1 VDDLQDYVEAK
12 VGTGI
17 VREPTDWASYPG
29 GPNLKKYTEGKVG
42 DFINGAGFSGSSYLK
57 LRNTTEL
64 NDKRIGTHTI
74 EFLRTTENEP
84 YGSLD
89 CGDWRVGTN
98 DECGF
103 DFHRKQTD
111 VSGFE
116 TYDGNVLEMKAN
128 GDVNVVKPQG
138 LRVNNTLVA
147 LTTEVP
153 STADI
158 LNNANVGA
166 TAVEGASTSVNVV
179 NKTSGEGVDFNFTIP
194 PGAKGDIGE
203 PGVKGDT
210 GATGSRGPSGN
221 TGATGPQG
229 PKGDTGTTGPQGQK
243 GDTGATGPEGPQG
256 TKGDT
261 GATGP
266 QGPKG
271 DTGTTGSQGAKGDT
285 GATGLDTNGN
295 LSING
300 SITATGDITAFS
312 DRRLKSEIERIEG
325 GLEKVSKINGYTY
338 IQNNKR
344 STGCVAQEV
353 MEVLPEAVLEVYNG
367 TAEETLYTLAYGNLA
382 GLFVE
387 AIKELKG
394 ELDALK
400 KKVGV

>member
-1 VDDLQDYVEAK
+1 M
-12 VGTGI
+12 
-17 VREPTDWASYPG
+17 S
-29 GPNLKKYTEGKVG
+29 
-42 DFINGAGFSGSSYLK
+42 FINDIAFDERLAVLEIEGTLTVGGDILLQGEFPKMDQKLAILNSSIALK
-57 LRNTTEL
+57 ANQSDMDELEVTLNTKANRSDLDVALSLTGEQADALNVLLGTKANQSDVDAEL
-64 NDKRIGTHTI
+64 ALKAN
-74 EFLRTTENEP
+74 
-84 YGSLD
+84 
-89 CGDWRVGTN
+89 
-98 DECGF
+98 
-103 DFHRKQTD
+103 QTD
-111 VSGFE
+111 
-116 TYDGNVLEMKAN
+116 
-128 GDVNVVKPQG
+128 
-138 LRVNNTLVA
+138 VA

-153 STADI
+153 STTDI
-158 LNNANVGA
+158 LNNTNVGA
-166 TAVEGASTSVNVV
+166 TAVGGAYASVNVV

-194 PGAKGDIGE
+194 PG
-203 PGVKGDT
+203 P
-210 GATGSRGPSGN
+210 
-221 TGATGPQG
+221 
-229 PKGDTGTTGPQGQK
+229 
-243 GDTGATGPEGPQG
+243 
-256 TKGDT
+256 
-261 GATGP
+261 
-266 QGPKG
+266 
-271 DTGTTGSQGAKGDT
+271 QGAKGDT

-400 KKVGV
+400 KKLAQVVVVW

>member
-1 VDDLQDYVEAK
+1 M
-12 VGTGI
+12 
-17 VREPTDWASYPG
+17 S
-29 GPNLKKYTEGKVG
+29 
-42 DFINGAGFSGSSYLK
+42 FINDIAFDERLAVLEIEGTLTVGGDILLQGEFPKMDQKLAALNSSIALK
-57 LRNTTEL
+57 ANQSDMDELEVTLNTKANRSDLDFALSLTGEQADALNVLLGTKANQSDVDAEL
-64 NDKRIGTHTI
+64 ALKAN
-74 EFLRTTENEP
+74 
-84 YGSLD
+84 
-89 CGDWRVGTN
+89 
-98 DECGF
+98 
-103 DFHRKQTD
+103 QTD
-111 VSGFE
+111 V
-116 TYDGNVLEMKAN
+116 
-128 GDVNVVKPQG
+128 
-138 LRVNNTLVA
+138 A
-147 LTTEVP
+147 LATEVP
-153 STADI
+153 STTDI
-158 LNNANVGA
+158 LNNTNVGA
-166 TAVEGASTSVNVV
+166 TAVGGAYASVNVV

-194 PGAKGDIGE
+194 PGAKGDIDE
-203 PGVKGDT
+203 PGV
-210 GATGSRGPSGN
+210 
-221 TGATGPQG
+221 
-229 PKGDTGTTGPQGQK
+229 
-243 GDTGATGPEGPQG
+243 
-256 TKGDT
+256 KGDT

-285 GATGLDTNGN
+285 GATGPEGPQGPNGNTGATGLDTNGN

-300 SITATGDITAFS
+300 SITATGDITAFR

>member
-1 VDDLQDYVEAK
+1 M
-12 VGTGI
+12 
-17 VREPTDWASYPG
+17 S
-29 GPNLKKYTEGKVG
+29 
-42 DFINGAGFSGSSYLK
+42 FINDIAFDERLAVLEIEGTLTVGGDILLQGEFPKMDQKLAALNSSIALK
-57 LRNTTEL
+57 ANQSDMDELEVTLNTKANRSDLDVALSLTGEQADALNVLLGTKANQSDVDAEL
-64 NDKRIGTHTI
+64 ALKAN
-74 EFLRTTENEP
+74 
-84 YGSLD
+84 
-89 CGDWRVGTN
+89 
-98 DECGF
+98 
-103 DFHRKQTD
+103 QTD
-111 VSGFE
+111 
-116 TYDGNVLEMKAN
+116 
-128 GDVNVVKPQG
+128 
-138 LRVNNTLVA
+138 VA

-153 STADI
+153 STTDI
-158 LNNANVGA
+158 LNNTNVGA
-166 TAVEGASTSVNVV
+166 TAVGGAYASVNVV

-194 PGAKGDIGE
+194 PG
-203 PGVKGDT
+203 PR
-210 GATGSRGPSGN
+210 GA
-221 TGATGPQG
+221 
-229 PKGDTGTTGPQGQK
+229 K

-256 TKGDT
+256 PNGN
-261 GATGP
+261 
-266 QGPKG
+266 
-271 DTGTTGSQGAKGDT
+271 T

>member
-1 VDDLQDYVEAK
+1 M
-12 VGTGI
+12 
-17 VREPTDWASYPG
+17 S
-29 GPNLKKYTEGKVG
+29 
-42 DFINGAGFSGSSYLK
+42 FINDIAFDERLAVLEIEGTLTVGGDILLQGEFPKMDQKLAALNSSIALK
-57 LRNTTEL
+57 ANQSDMDELEVTLNTKANRSDLDVALSLTGEQADALNVLLGTKANQSDVDAEL
-64 NDKRIGTHTI
+64 ALKAN
-74 EFLRTTENEP
+74 
-84 YGSLD
+84 
-89 CGDWRVGTN
+89 
-98 DECGF
+98 
-103 DFHRKQTD
+103 QTD
-111 VSGFE
+111 
-116 TYDGNVLEMKAN
+116 
-128 GDVNVVKPQG
+128 
-138 LRVNNTLVA
+138 VA

-153 STADI
+153 STTDI
-158 LNNANVGA
+158 LNNTNVGA
-166 TAVEGASTSVNVV
+166 TAVGGAYASVNVV

-194 PGAKGDIGE
+194 PGAKGDTGE
-203 PGVKGDT
+203 PGEKGDAGT
-210 GATGSRGPSGN
+210 SGSQGPIGN

-229 PKGDTGTTGPQGQK
+229 P
-243 GDTGATGPEGPQG
+243 
-256 TKGDT
+256 
-261 GATGP
+261 
-266 QGPKG
+266 
-271 DTGTTGSQGAKGDT
+271 
-285 GATGLDTNGN
+285 TGLDTNGN

>member
-1 VDDLQDYVEAK
+1 M
-12 VGTGI
+12 
-17 VREPTDWASYPG
+17 S
-29 GPNLKKYTEGKVG
+29 
-42 DFINGAGFSGSSYLK
+42 FINDIAFDERLAVLEIEGTLTVGGDILLQGEFPKMDQKLAALNSSIALK
-57 LRNTTEL
+57 ANQSDMDELEVTLNTKANRSDLDIALSLTGEQADALNVLLGTKANQSDVDAEL
-64 NDKRIGTHTI
+64 ALKAN
-74 EFLRTTENEP
+74 
-84 YGSLD
+84 
-89 CGDWRVGTN
+89 
-98 DECGF
+98 
-103 DFHRKQTD
+103 QTD
-111 VSGFE
+111 
-116 TYDGNVLEMKAN
+116 
-128 GDVNVVKPQG
+128 
-138 LRVNNTLVA
+138 VA

-153 STADI
+153 STTDI
-158 LNNANVGA
+158 LNNTNVGA
-166 TAVEGASTSVNVV
+166 TAVGGAYASVNVV

-194 PGAKGDIGE
+194 PG
-203 PGVKGDT
+203 
-210 GATGSRGPSGN
+210 
-221 TGATGPQG
+221 PQG
-229 PKGDTGTTGPQGQK
+229 
-243 GDTGATGPEGPQG
+243 A
-256 TKGDT
+256 
-261 GATGP
+261 
-266 QGPKG
+266 KG

>member
-1 VDDLQDYVEAK
+1 M
-12 VGTGI
+12 
-17 VREPTDWASYPG
+17 S
-29 GPNLKKYTEGKVG
+29 
-42 DFINGAGFSGSSYLK
+42 FINDIAFDERLAVLEIEGTLTVGGDILLQGEFPKMDQKLAALNSSIALK
-57 LRNTTEL
+57 ANQSDMDELEVTLNTKANRSDLDVALSLTGEQADALNVLLGTKANQSDVDAEL
-64 NDKRIGTHTI
+64 ALKAN
-74 EFLRTTENEP
+74 
-84 YGSLD
+84 
-89 CGDWRVGTN
+89 
-98 DECGF
+98 
-103 DFHRKQTD
+103 QTD
-111 VSGFE
+111 
-116 TYDGNVLEMKAN
+116 
-128 GDVNVVKPQG
+128 
-138 LRVNNTLVA
+138 VA

-153 STADI
+153 STTDI
-158 LNNANVGA
+158 LNNTNVGA
-166 TAVEGASTSVNVV
+166 TAVGGAYASVNVV

-194 PGAKGDIGE
+194 PG
-203 PGVKGDT
+203 
-210 GATGSRGPSGN
+210 
-221 TGATGPQG
+221 PQG
-229 PKGDTGTTGPQGQK
+229 
-243 GDTGATGPEGPQG
+243 A
-256 TKGDT
+256 
-261 GATGP
+261 
-266 QGPKG
+266 KG

-285 GATGLDTNGN
+285 GPQGATGLDTNGN

>member
-1 VDDLQDYVEAK
+1 M
-12 VGTGI
+12 
-17 VREPTDWASYPG
+17 S
-29 GPNLKKYTEGKVG
+29 
-42 DFINGAGFSGSSYLK
+42 FINDIAFDERLAVLEIEGTLTVGGDILLQGEFPKMDQKLAALNSSIALK
-57 LRNTTEL
+57 ANQSDMDELEVTLNTKANRSDLDVALSLTGEQADALNVLLGTKANQSDVDAEL
-64 NDKRIGTHTI
+64 ALKAN
-74 EFLRTTENEP
+74 
-84 YGSLD
+84 
-89 CGDWRVGTN
+89 
-98 DECGF
+98 
-103 DFHRKQTD
+103 QTD
-111 VSGFE
+111 
-116 TYDGNVLEMKAN
+116 
-128 GDVNVVKPQG
+128 
-138 LRVNNTLVA
+138 VA

-153 STADI
+153 STTDI
-158 LNNANVGA
+158 LNNTNVGA
-166 TAVEGASTSVNVV
+166 TAVGGAYASVNVV

-194 PGAKGDIGE
+194 PGPQGAKGD
-203 PGVKGDT
+203 
-210 GATGSRGPSGN
+210 R
-221 TGATGPQG
+221 
-229 PKGDTGTTGPQGQK
+229 
-243 GDTGATGPEGPQG
+243 GATGPEGPQG
-256 TKGDT
+256 PNGN
-261 GATGP
+261 
-266 QGPKG
+266 
-271 DTGTTGSQGAKGDT
+271 T

>member
-1 VDDLQDYVEAK
+1 M
-12 VGTGI
+12 
-17 VREPTDWASYPG
+17 S
-29 GPNLKKYTEGKVG
+29 
-42 DFINGAGFSGSSYLK
+42 FINDIAFDERLAVLEIEGTLTVGGDILLQGEFPKMDQKLAALNSSIALK
-57 LRNTTEL
+57 ANQSDMDELEVTLNTKANRSDLDVALSLTGEQADALNVLLGTKANQSDVDAEL
-64 NDKRIGTHTI
+64 ALKAN
-74 EFLRTTENEP
+74 
-84 YGSLD
+84 
-89 CGDWRVGTN
+89 
-98 DECGF
+98 
-103 DFHRKQTD
+103 QTD
-111 VSGFE
+111 
-116 TYDGNVLEMKAN
+116 
-128 GDVNVVKPQG
+128 
-138 LRVNNTLVA
+138 VA

-153 STADI
+153 STTDI
-158 LNNANVGA
+158 LNNTNVGA
-166 TAVEGASTSVNVV
+166 TAVGGAYASVNVV

-194 PGAKGDIGE
+194 P
-203 PGVKGDT
+203 
-210 GATGSRGPSGN
+210 
-221 TGATGPQG
+221 
-229 PKGDTGTTGPQGQK
+229 
-243 GDTGATGPEGPQG
+243 
-256 TKGDT
+256 
-261 GATGP
+261 
-266 QGPKG
+266 
-271 DTGTTGSQGAKGDT
+271 GSQGAKGDT

>member
-1 VDDLQDYVEAK
+1 MSFINDIAFDERLAVLEIE
-12 VGTGI
+12 GTL
-17 VREPTDWASYPG
+17 T
-29 GPNLKKYTEGKVG
+29 VG
-42 DFINGAGFSGSSYLK
+42 DILLQGEFPKMDKKLAALNSSIALK
-57 LRNTTEL
+57 ANQSDMDELEVTLNTKANRSDLDIALSLTGEQADALNVLLGTKANQSDVDAEL
-64 NDKRIGTHTI
+64 ALKAN
-74 EFLRTTENEP
+74 
-84 YGSLD
+84 
-89 CGDWRVGTN
+89 
-98 DECGF
+98 
-103 DFHRKQTD
+103 QTD
-111 VSGFE
+111 
-116 TYDGNVLEMKAN
+116 
-128 GDVNVVKPQG
+128 
-138 LRVNNTLVA
+138 VA

-153 STADI
+153 STTDI
-158 LNNANVGA
+158 LNNTNVGA
-166 TAVEGASTSVNVV
+166 TAVGGAYASVNVV

-194 PGAKGDIGE
+194 PG
-203 PGVKGDT
+203 P
-210 GATGSRGPSGN
+210 
-221 TGATGPQG
+221 
-229 PKGDTGTTGPQGQK
+229 
-243 GDTGATGPEGPQG
+243 
-256 TKGDT
+256 
-261 GATGP
+261 
-266 QGPKG
+266 
-271 DTGTTGSQGAKGDT
+271 QGAKGDT

>member
-1 VDDLQDYVEAK
+1 M
-12 VGTGI
+12 
-17 VREPTDWASYPG
+17 S
-29 GPNLKKYTEGKVG
+29 
-42 DFINGAGFSGSSYLK
+42 FINDIAFDERLAVLEIEGTLTVGGDILLQGEFPKMDQKLAALNSSIALK
-57 LRNTTEL
+57 ANQSDMDELEVTLNTKANRSDLDIALSLTGEQADALNVLLGTKANQSDVDAEL
-64 NDKRIGTHTI
+64 ALKAN
-74 EFLRTTENEP
+74 
-84 YGSLD
+84 
-89 CGDWRVGTN
+89 
-98 DECGF
+98 
-103 DFHRKQTD
+103 QTD
-111 VSGFE
+111 
-116 TYDGNVLEMKAN
+116 
-128 GDVNVVKPQG
+128 
-138 LRVNNTLVA
+138 VA

-153 STADI
+153 STTDI
-158 LNNANVGA
+158 LNNTNVGA
-166 TAVEGASTSVNVV
+166 TAVGGAYASVNVV

-194 PGAKGDIGE
+194 PG
-203 PGVKGDT
+203 
-210 GATGSRGPSGN
+210 
-221 TGATGPQG
+221 PQG
-229 PKGDTGTTGPQGQK
+229 
-243 GDTGATGPEGPQG
+243 A
-256 TKGDT
+256 
-261 GATGP
+261 
-266 QGPKG
+266 KG

-285 GATGLDTNGN
+285 GPQGATGLDTNGN

>member
-1 VDDLQDYVEAK
+1 M
-12 VGTGI
+12 
-17 VREPTDWASYPG
+17 S
-29 GPNLKKYTEGKVG
+29 
-42 DFINGAGFSGSSYLK
+42 FINDIAFDERLAVLEIEGTLTVGGDILLQGEFPKMDQKLAALNSSIALK
-57 LRNTTEL
+57 ANQSDMDELEVTLNTKANRSDLDVALSLTGEQADALNVLLGTKANQSDVDAEL
-64 NDKRIGTHTI
+64 ALKAN
-74 EFLRTTENEP
+74 
-84 YGSLD
+84 
-89 CGDWRVGTN
+89 
-98 DECGF
+98 
-103 DFHRKQTD
+103 QTD
-111 VSGFE
+111 
-116 TYDGNVLEMKAN
+116 
-128 GDVNVVKPQG
+128 
-138 LRVNNTLVA
+138 VA

-153 STADI
+153 STTDI
-158 LNNANVGA
+158 LNNTNVGA
-166 TAVEGASTSVNVV
+166 TAVGGAYASVNVV

-194 PGAKGDIGE
+194 PG
-203 PGVKGDT
+203 
-210 GATGSRGPSGN
+210 
-221 TGATGPQG
+221 PQG
-229 PKGDTGTTGPQGQK
+229 AKGDTGTPGP
-243 GDTGATGPEGPQG
+243 
-256 TKGDT
+256 
-261 GATGP
+261 
-266 QGPKG
+266 
-271 DTGTTGSQGAKGDT
+271 QGAKGDT

>member
-1 VDDLQDYVEAK
+1 M
-12 VGTGI
+12 
-17 VREPTDWASYPG
+17 S
-29 GPNLKKYTEGKVG
+29 
-42 DFINGAGFSGSSYLK
+42 FINDIAFDERLDVLEIEGTLTVGGDILLQGEFPKMDQKLAALNSSIALK
-57 LRNTTEL
+57 ANQSDMDELEVTLNTKANRSDLDIALSLTGEQADALNVLLGTKANQSDVDAEL
-64 NDKRIGTHTI
+64 ALKAN
-74 EFLRTTENEP
+74 
-84 YGSLD
+84 
-89 CGDWRVGTN
+89 
-98 DECGF
+98 
-103 DFHRKQTD
+103 QTD
-111 VSGFE
+111 
-116 TYDGNVLEMKAN
+116 
-128 GDVNVVKPQG
+128 
-138 LRVNNTLVA
+138 VA

-153 STADI
+153 STTDI
-158 LNNANVGA
+158 LNNTNVGA
-166 TAVEGASTSVNVV
+166 TAVGGAYASVNVV

-194 PGAKGDIGE
+194 PGSQ
-203 PGVKGDT
+203 
-210 GATGSRGPSGN
+210 GA
-221 TGATGPQG
+221 
-229 PKGDTGTTGPQGQK
+229 K

-256 TKGDT
+256 PNGN
-261 GATGP
+261 
-266 QGPKG
+266 
-271 DTGTTGSQGAKGDT
+271 T

>member
-1 VDDLQDYVEAK
+1 M
-12 VGTGI
+12 
-17 VREPTDWASYPG
+17 S
-29 GPNLKKYTEGKVG
+29 
-42 DFINGAGFSGSSYLK
+42 FINDIAFDERLGVLEIEGTLTVGGDILLQGEFPKMDQKLAALNSSIALK
-57 LRNTTEL
+57 ANQSDMDELEVTLNTKANRSDLDVALSLTGEQADALNVLLGTKANQSDVDAEL
-64 NDKRIGTHTI
+64 ALKAN
-74 EFLRTTENEP
+74 
-84 YGSLD
+84 
-89 CGDWRVGTN
+89 
-98 DECGF
+98 
-103 DFHRKQTD
+103 QTD
-111 VSGFE
+111 
-116 TYDGNVLEMKAN
+116 
-128 GDVNVVKPQG
+128 
-138 LRVNNTLVA
+138 VA

-153 STADI
+153 STTDI
-158 LNNANVGA
+158 LNNTNVGA
-166 TAVEGASTSVNVV
+166 TAVGGAYASVNVV

-194 PGAKGDIGE
+194 PG
-203 PGVKGDT
+203 
-210 GATGSRGPSGN
+210 
-221 TGATGPQG
+221 PQG
-229 PKGDTGTTGPQGQK
+229 AK

-256 TKGDT
+256 PNGN
-261 GATGP
+261 
-266 QGPKG
+266 
-271 DTGTTGSQGAKGDT
+271 T

-300 SITATGDITAFS
+300 SITATGDITAYS

>member
-1 VDDLQDYVEAK
+1 M
-12 VGTGI
+12 
-17 VREPTDWASYPG
+17 S
-29 GPNLKKYTEGKVG
+29 
-42 DFINGAGFSGSSYLK
+42 FINDIAFDERLAVLEIEGTLTVGGDILLQGEFPKMDQKLAALNSSIALK
-57 LRNTTEL
+57 ANQSDMDELEVTLNTKANRSDLDVALSLTGEQADALNVLLGTKANQSDVDAEL
-64 NDKRIGTHTI
+64 ALKAN
-74 EFLRTTENEP
+74 
-84 YGSLD
+84 
-89 CGDWRVGTN
+89 
-98 DECGF
+98 
-103 DFHRKQTD
+103 QTD
-111 VSGFE
+111 
-116 TYDGNVLEMKAN
+116 
-128 GDVNVVKPQG
+128 
-138 LRVNNTLVA
+138 VA

-153 STADI
+153 STTDI
-158 LNNANVGA
+158 LNNTNVGA
-166 TAVEGASTSVNVV
+166 TAVGGAYASVNVV

-194 PGAKGDIGE
+194 PG
-203 PGVKGDT
+203 
-210 GATGSRGPSGN
+210 
-221 TGATGPQG
+221 PQG
-229 PKGDTGTTGPQGQK
+229 AK

-256 TKGDT
+256 PT
-261 GATGP
+261 GN
-266 QGPKG
+266 
-271 DTGTTGSQGAKGDT
+271 T

>member
-1 VDDLQDYVEAK
+1 M
-12 VGTGI
+12 
-17 VREPTDWASYPG
+17 S
-29 GPNLKKYTEGKVG
+29 
-42 DFINGAGFSGSSYLK
+42 FINDIAFDERLAVLEIEGTLTVGGDILLQGEFPKMDQKLAALNSSIALK
-57 LRNTTEL
+57 ANQSDMDELEVTLNTKANRSDLDVALSLTGEQADALNVLLGTKANQSDVDAEL
-64 NDKRIGTHTI
+64 ALKAN
-74 EFLRTTENEP
+74 
-84 YGSLD
+84 
-89 CGDWRVGTN
+89 
-98 DECGF
+98 
-103 DFHRKQTD
+103 QTD
-111 VSGFE
+111 
-116 TYDGNVLEMKAN
+116 
-128 GDVNVVKPQG
+128 
-138 LRVNNTLVA
+138 VA

-153 STADI
+153 STTDI
-158 LNNANVGA
+158 LNNTNVGA
-166 TAVEGASTSVNVV
+166 TAVGGAYASVNVV

-194 PGAKGDIGE
+194 PG
-203 PGVKGDT
+203 
-210 GATGSRGPSGN
+210 
-221 TGATGPQG
+221 PQG
-229 PKGDTGTTGPQGQK
+229 AK

-256 TKGDT
+256 PNGN
-261 GATGP
+261 
-266 QGPKG
+266 
-271 DTGTTGSQGAKGDT
+271 T

>member
-1 VDDLQDYVEAK
+1 MDQKLAALNSSIALKANQSDMDELEVTLNTKANRSDLDIALSLTGEQADALNVLLGTKANQSDVDAELA
-12 VGTGI
+12 
-17 VREPTDWASYPG
+17 
-29 GPNLKKYTEGKVG
+29 LKA
-42 DFINGAGFSGSSYLK
+42 N
-57 LRNTTEL
+57 
-64 NDKRIGTHTI
+64 
-74 EFLRTTENEP
+74 
-84 YGSLD
+84 
-89 CGDWRVGTN
+89 
-98 DECGF
+98 
-103 DFHRKQTD
+103 QTD
-111 VSGFE
+111 
-116 TYDGNVLEMKAN
+116 
-128 GDVNVVKPQG
+128 
-138 LRVNNTLVA
+138 VA

-153 STADI
+153 STTDI
-158 LNNANVGA
+158 LNNTNVGA
-166 TAVEGASTSVNVV
+166 TAVGGAYASVNVV

-194 PGAKGDIGE
+194 PGPQGA
-203 PGVKGDT
+203 KGDT
-210 GATGSRGPSGN
+210 GATGS
-221 TGATGPQG
+221 
-229 PKGDTGTTGPQGQK
+229 
-243 GDTGATGPEGPQG
+243 
-256 TKGDT
+256 
-261 GATGP
+261 
-266 QGPKG
+266 
-271 DTGTTGSQGAKGDT
+271 QGAKGDA

>member
-1 VDDLQDYVEAK
+1 M
-12 VGTGI
+12 
-17 VREPTDWASYPG
+17 S
-29 GPNLKKYTEGKVG
+29 
-42 DFINGAGFSGSSYLK
+42 FINDIAFDERLAVLEIEGTLTVGGDILLQGEFPKMDQKLAALNSSIALK
-57 LRNTTEL
+57 ANQSDMDELEVTLNTKANRSDL
-64 NDKRIGTHTI
+64 DIA
-74 EFLRTTENEP
+74 L
-84 YGSLD
+84 SLTGEQAD
-89 CGDWRVGTN
+89 AL
-98 DECGF
+98 
-103 DFHRKQTD
+103 
-111 VSGFE
+111 
-116 TYDGNVLEMKAN
+116 NVLLGTKAN
-128 GDVNVVKPQG
+128 QSDVDAELALKAN
-138 LRVNNTLVA
+138 RTDVA

-153 STADI
+153 STTDI
-158 LNNANVGA
+158 LNNTNVGA
-166 TAVEGASTSVNVV
+166 TAVGGAYASVNVV

-194 PGAKGDIGE
+194 PG
-203 PGVKGDT
+203 
-210 GATGSRGPSGN
+210 
-221 TGATGPQG
+221 PQG
-229 PKGDTGTTGPQGQK
+229 AK

-256 TKGDT
+256 PNGN
-261 GATGP
+261 
-266 QGPKG
+266 
-271 DTGTTGSQGAKGDT
+271 T

>member
-1 VDDLQDYVEAK
+1 M
-12 VGTGI
+12 
-17 VREPTDWASYPG
+17 S
-29 GPNLKKYTEGKVG
+29 
-42 DFINGAGFSGSSYLK
+42 FINDIAFDERLAVLEIEGTLTVGGDILLQGEFPKMDQKLAALNSSIALK
-57 LRNTTEL
+57 ANQSDMDELEVTLNTKANRSDLDVALSLTGEQADALNVLLGTKANQSDVDAEL
-64 NDKRIGTHTI
+64 ALKAN
-74 EFLRTTENEP
+74 
-84 YGSLD
+84 
-89 CGDWRVGTN
+89 
-98 DECGF
+98 
-103 DFHRKQTD
+103 QTD
-111 VSGFE
+111 
-116 TYDGNVLEMKAN
+116 
-128 GDVNVVKPQG
+128 
-138 LRVNNTLVA
+138 VA

-153 STADI
+153 STTDI
-158 LNNANVGA
+158 LNNTNVGA
-166 TAVEGASTSVNVV
+166 TAVGGAYASVNVV

-194 PGAKGDIGE
+194 PG
-203 PGVKGDT
+203 
-210 GATGSRGPSGN
+210 
-221 TGATGPQG
+221 PQG
-229 PKGDTGTTGPQGQK
+229 AKGDTGTTGP
-243 GDTGATGPEGPQG
+243 EGPQG
-256 TKGDT
+256 PNGN
-261 GATGP
+261 
-266 QGPKG
+266 
-271 DTGTTGSQGAKGDT
+271 T

>member
-1 VDDLQDYVEAK
+1 MSFVNEIAFKQ
-12 VGTGI
+12 
-17 VREPTDWASYPG
+17 
-29 GPNLKKYTEGKVG
+29 KVG
-42 DFINGAGFSGSSYLK
+42 DFTNGLGFSGSSYLK

-64 NDKRIGTHTI
+64 NDMRVGTQKI
-74 EFLRTTENEP
+74 EFLRTTENEA
-84 YGSLD
+84 YGSEN
-89 CGDWRVGTN
+89 CGDWRISTN

-111 VSGFE
+111 VSGLE
-116 TYDGNVLEMKAN
+116 TYDGNVLEMKVN

-138 LRVNNTLVA
+138 LRVNNTRVA

-153 STADI
+153 STTDI
-158 LNNANVGA
+158 LNNTNVGA
-166 TAVEGASTSVNVV
+166 TAVGGAYASVNVV

-194 PGAKGDIGE
+194 PG
-203 PGVKGDT
+203 
-210 GATGSRGPSGN
+210 
-221 TGATGPQG
+221 PQG
-229 PKGDTGTTGPQGQK
+229 
-243 GDTGATGPEGPQG
+243 A
-256 TKGDT
+256 
-261 GATGP
+261 
-266 QGPKG
+266 KG
-271 DTGTTGSQGAKGDT
+271 DTGTTGSQGAKGDAGAT
-285 GATGLDTNGN
+285 GPEGPQGPNGNTGSKGDTGPQGPTGLDTNGN

>member
-1 VDDLQDYVEAK
+1 M
-12 VGTGI
+12 
-17 VREPTDWASYPG
+17 S
-29 GPNLKKYTEGKVG
+29 
-42 DFINGAGFSGSSYLK
+42 FINDIAFDERLAVLEIEGTLTVGGDILLQGEFPKMDQKLAALNSSIALK
-57 LRNTTEL
+57 ANQSDMDELEVTLNTKANRSDLDIALSLTGEQADALNVLLGTKANQSDVDAEL
-64 NDKRIGTHTI
+64 ALKAN
-74 EFLRTTENEP
+74 
-84 YGSLD
+84 
-89 CGDWRVGTN
+89 
-98 DECGF
+98 
-103 DFHRKQTD
+103 QTD
-111 VSGFE
+111 
-116 TYDGNVLEMKAN
+116 
-128 GDVNVVKPQG
+128 
-138 LRVNNTLVA
+138 VA

-153 STADI
+153 STTDI
-158 LNNANVGA
+158 LNNTNVGA
-166 TAVEGASTSVNVV
+166 TAVGGAYASVNVV

-194 PGAKGDIGE
+194 PG
-203 PGVKGDT
+203 
-210 GATGSRGPSGN
+210 
-221 TGATGPQG
+221 PQG
-229 PKGDTGTTGPQGQK
+229 AK
-243 GDTGATGPEGPQG
+243 GDTGATGP
-256 TKGDT
+256 
-261 GATGP
+261 
-266 QGPKG
+266 
-271 DTGTTGSQGAKGDT
+271 QGAKGDT

>member
-1 VDDLQDYVEAK
+1 M
-12 VGTGI
+12 
-17 VREPTDWASYPG
+17 S
-29 GPNLKKYTEGKVG
+29 
-42 DFINGAGFSGSSYLK
+42 FINDIAFDERLAVLEIEGTLTVGGDILLQGEFPKMDQKLAALNSSIALK
-57 LRNTTEL
+57 ANQSDMDELEVTLNTKANRSDLDVALSLTGEQADALNVLLGTKANQSDVDAEL
-64 NDKRIGTHTI
+64 ALKAN
-74 EFLRTTENEP
+74 
-84 YGSLD
+84 
-89 CGDWRVGTN
+89 
-98 DECGF
+98 
-103 DFHRKQTD
+103 QTD
-111 VSGFE
+111 
-116 TYDGNVLEMKAN
+116 
-128 GDVNVVKPQG
+128 
-138 LRVNNTLVA
+138 VA

-153 STADI
+153 STTDI
-158 LNNANVGA
+158 LNNTNVGA
-166 TAVEGASTSVNVV
+166 TAVGGAYASVNVV

-194 PGAKGDIGE
+194 PG
-203 PGVKGDT
+203 P
-210 GATGSRGPSGN
+210 
-221 TGATGPQG
+221 
-229 PKGDTGTTGPQGQK
+229 
-243 GDTGATGPEGPQG
+243 
-256 TKGDT
+256 
-261 GATGP
+261 
-266 QGPKG
+266 
-271 DTGTTGSQGAKGDT
+271 QGAKGDT

>member
-1 VDDLQDYVEAK
+1 M
-12 VGTGI
+12 
-17 VREPTDWASYPG
+17 S
-29 GPNLKKYTEGKVG
+29 
-42 DFINGAGFSGSSYLK
+42 FINDIAFDERLAVLEIEGTLTVGGDILLQGEFPKMDQKLAALNSSIALK
-57 LRNTTEL
+57 ANQSDMDELEVTLNTKANRSDLDIALSLTGEQADALNVLLGTKANQSDVDAEL
-64 NDKRIGTHTI
+64 ALKAN
-74 EFLRTTENEP
+74 
-84 YGSLD
+84 
-89 CGDWRVGTN
+89 
-98 DECGF
+98 
-103 DFHRKQTD
+103 QTD
-111 VSGFE
+111 
-116 TYDGNVLEMKAN
+116 
-128 GDVNVVKPQG
+128 
-138 LRVNNTLVA
+138 VA

-153 STADI
+153 STTDI
-158 LNNANVGA
+158 LNNTNVGA
-166 TAVEGASTSVNVV
+166 TAVGGAYASVNVV

-194 PGAKGDIGE
+194 PG
-203 PGVKGDT
+203 P
-210 GATGSRGPSGN
+210 
-221 TGATGPQG
+221 
-229 PKGDTGTTGPQGQK
+229 
-243 GDTGATGPEGPQG
+243 
-256 TKGDT
+256 
-261 GATGP
+261 
-266 QGPKG
+266 
-271 DTGTTGSQGAKGDT
+271 QGAKGDT

>member
-1 VDDLQDYVEAK
+1 M
-12 VGTGI
+12 
-17 VREPTDWASYPG
+17 S
-29 GPNLKKYTEGKVG
+29 
-42 DFINGAGFSGSSYLK
+42 FINDIAFDERLAVLEIEGTLTVGGDILLQGEFPKMDQKLAALNSSIALK
-57 LRNTTEL
+57 ANQSDMDELEVTLNTKANRSDLDVALSLTGEQADALNVLLGTKANQSDVDAEL
-64 NDKRIGTHTI
+64 ALKAN
-74 EFLRTTENEP
+74 
-84 YGSLD
+84 
-89 CGDWRVGTN
+89 
-98 DECGF
+98 
-103 DFHRKQTD
+103 QTD
-111 VSGFE
+111 
-116 TYDGNVLEMKAN
+116 
-128 GDVNVVKPQG
+128 
-138 LRVNNTLVA
+138 VA

-153 STADI
+153 STTDI
-158 LNNANVGA
+158 LNNTNVGA
-166 TAVEGASTSVNVV
+166 TAVGGAYASVNVV

-194 PGAKGDIGE
+194 PGPQGA
-203 PGVKGDT
+203 KGDT
-210 GATGSRGPSGN
+210 GA
-221 TGATGPQG
+221 
-229 PKGDTGTTGPQGQK
+229 
-243 GDTGATGPEGPQG
+243 
-256 TKGDT
+256 
-261 GATGP
+261 
-266 QGPKG
+266 
-271 DTGTTGSQGAKGDT
+271 TGSQGAKGDT

>member
-1 VDDLQDYVEAK
+1 M
-12 VGTGI
+12 
-17 VREPTDWASYPG
+17 S
-29 GPNLKKYTEGKVG
+29 
-42 DFINGAGFSGSSYLK
+42 FINDIAFDERLAVLEIEGTLTVGGDILLQGEFPKMDQKLAALNSSIALK
-57 LRNTTEL
+57 ANQSDMDELEVTLNTKANRSDLDIALSLTGEQADALNVLLGTKANQSDVDAEL
-64 NDKRIGTHTI
+64 ALKAN
-74 EFLRTTENEP
+74 
-84 YGSLD
+84 
-89 CGDWRVGTN
+89 
-98 DECGF
+98 
-103 DFHRKQTD
+103 QTD
-111 VSGFE
+111 
-116 TYDGNVLEMKAN
+116 
-128 GDVNVVKPQG
+128 
-138 LRVNNTLVA
+138 VA

-153 STADI
+153 STTDI
-158 LNNANVGA
+158 LNNTNVGA
-166 TAVEGASTSVNVV
+166 TAVGGAYASVNVV

-194 PGAKGDIGE
+194 PG
-203 PGVKGDT
+203 
-210 GATGSRGPSGN
+210 
-221 TGATGPQG
+221 PQG
-229 PKGDTGTTGPQGQK
+229 AK
-243 GDTGATGPEGPQG
+243 GDTGATGPEGPQEPNG
-256 TKGDT
+256 N
-261 GATGP
+261 
-266 QGPKG
+266 
-271 DTGTTGSQGAKGDT
+271 T

>member
-1 VDDLQDYVEAK
+1 M
-12 VGTGI
+12 
-17 VREPTDWASYPG
+17 S
-29 GPNLKKYTEGKVG
+29 
-42 DFINGAGFSGSSYLK
+42 FINDIAFDERLAVLEIEGTLTVGGDILLQGEFPKMDQKLAALNSSIALK
-57 LRNTTEL
+57 ANQSDMDELEVTLNTKANRSDLDVALSLTGEQADALNVLLGTKANQSDVDAEL
-64 NDKRIGTHTI
+64 ALKAN
-74 EFLRTTENEP
+74 
-84 YGSLD
+84 
-89 CGDWRVGTN
+89 
-98 DECGF
+98 
-103 DFHRKQTD
+103 QTD
-111 VSGFE
+111 
-116 TYDGNVLEMKAN
+116 
-128 GDVNVVKPQG
+128 
-138 LRVNNTLVA
+138 VA

-153 STADI
+153 STTDI
-158 LNNANVGA
+158 LNNTNVGA
-166 TAVEGASTSVNVV
+166 MAVGGAYASVNVV

-194 PGAKGDIGE
+194 PG
-203 PGVKGDT
+203 
-210 GATGSRGPSGN
+210 
-221 TGATGPQG
+221 PQG
-229 PKGDTGTTGPQGQK
+229 AKGDTGTTGP
-243 GDTGATGPEGPQG
+243 EGPQG
-256 TKGDT
+256 PNGN
-261 GATGP
+261 
-266 QGPKG
+266 
-271 DTGTTGSQGAKGDT
+271 T

-312 DRRLKSEIERIEG
+312 DRRLKSEIERIQG

>member
-1 VDDLQDYVEAK
+1 M
-12 VGTGI
+12 
-17 VREPTDWASYPG
+17 S
-29 GPNLKKYTEGKVG
+29 
-42 DFINGAGFSGSSYLK
+42 FINDIAFDERLAVLEIEGTLTVGGDILLQGEFPKMDQKLAALNSSIALK
-57 LRNTTEL
+57 ANQSDMDELEVTLNTKANRSDLDIALSLTGEQADALNVLLGTKANQSDVDAEL
-64 NDKRIGTHTI
+64 ALKAN
-74 EFLRTTENEP
+74 
-84 YGSLD
+84 
-89 CGDWRVGTN
+89 
-98 DECGF
+98 
-103 DFHRKQTD
+103 QTD
-111 VSGFE
+111 
-116 TYDGNVLEMKAN
+116 
-128 GDVNVVKPQG
+128 
-138 LRVNNTLVA
+138 VA

-153 STADI
+153 STTDI
-158 LNNANVGA
+158 LNNTNVGA
-166 TAVEGASTSVNVV
+166 TAVGGAYASVNVV

-194 PGAKGDIGE
+194 PG
-203 PGVKGDT
+203 
-210 GATGSRGPSGN
+210 
-221 TGATGPQG
+221 PQG
-229 PKGDTGTTGPQGQK
+229 AK

-256 TKGDT
+256 PNGN
-261 GATGP
+261 
-266 QGPKG
+266 
-271 DTGTTGSQGAKGDT
+271 TGT
-285 GATGLDTNGN
+285 TGLDTNGN

>member
-1 VDDLQDYVEAK
+1 MDQKLAALNSSIALKANQSDMDELEVTLNTKANRSDLDIALSLTGEQADALNVLLGTKANQSDVDAELA
-12 VGTGI
+12 
-17 VREPTDWASYPG
+17 
-29 GPNLKKYTEGKVG
+29 LKA
-42 DFINGAGFSGSSYLK
+42 N
-57 LRNTTEL
+57 
-64 NDKRIGTHTI
+64 
-74 EFLRTTENEP
+74 
-84 YGSLD
+84 
-89 CGDWRVGTN
+89 
-98 DECGF
+98 
-103 DFHRKQTD
+103 QTD
-111 VSGFE
+111 
-116 TYDGNVLEMKAN
+116 
-128 GDVNVVKPQG
+128 
-138 LRVNNTLVA
+138 VA

-153 STADI
+153 STTDI
-158 LNNANVGA
+158 LNNTNVGA
-166 TAVEGASTSVNVV
+166 TAVGGASTSVNVV

-203 PGVKGDT
+203 PGVKRD
-210 GATGSRGPSGN
+210 

-266 QGPKG
+266 QG
-271 DTGTTGSQGAKGDT
+271 QKGDT
-285 GATGLDTNGN
+285 GAKGNTGPTGLDTNGN

-325 GLEKVSKINGYTY
+325 SLEKVSKINGYTY

-367 TAEETLYTLAYGNLA
+367 MAEETLYTLAYGNLA

>member
-1 VDDLQDYVEAK
+1 M
-12 VGTGI
+12 
-17 VREPTDWASYPG
+17 S
-29 GPNLKKYTEGKVG
+29 
-42 DFINGAGFSGSSYLK
+42 FINDIAFDERLAVLEIEGTLTVGGDILLQGEFPKMDQKLAALNSSIALK
-57 LRNTTEL
+57 ANQSDMDELEVTLNTKANRSDLDVALSLTGEQADALNVLLGTKANQSDVDAEL
-64 NDKRIGTHTI
+64 ALKAN
-74 EFLRTTENEP
+74 
-84 YGSLD
+84 
-89 CGDWRVGTN
+89 
-98 DECGF
+98 
-103 DFHRKQTD
+103 QTD
-111 VSGFE
+111 
-116 TYDGNVLEMKAN
+116 
-128 GDVNVVKPQG
+128 
-138 LRVNNTLVA
+138 VA

-153 STADI
+153 STTDI
-158 LNNANVGA
+158 LNNTNVGA
-166 TAVEGASTSVNVV
+166 TAVGGAYASVNVV

-194 PGAKGDIGE
+194 PG
-203 PGVKGDT
+203 
-210 GATGSRGPSGN
+210 
-221 TGATGPQG
+221 PQG
-229 PKGDTGTTGPQGQK
+229 AK

-256 TKGDT
+256 PNGN
-261 GATGP
+261 
-266 QGPKG
+266 
-271 DTGTTGSQGAKGDT
+271 T

-300 SITATGDITAFS
+300 SITATGDITAYS

>member
-1 VDDLQDYVEAK
+1 M
-12 VGTGI
+12 
-17 VREPTDWASYPG
+17 S
-29 GPNLKKYTEGKVG
+29 
-42 DFINGAGFSGSSYLK
+42 FINDIAFDERLAVLEIEGTLTVGGDILLQGEFPKMDQKLAALNSSIALK
-57 LRNTTEL
+57 ANQSDMDELEVTLNTKANRSDLDIALSLTGEQADALNVLLGTKANQSDVDAEL
-64 NDKRIGTHTI
+64 ALKAN
-74 EFLRTTENEP
+74 
-84 YGSLD
+84 
-89 CGDWRVGTN
+89 
-98 DECGF
+98 
-103 DFHRKQTD
+103 QTD
-111 VSGFE
+111 
-116 TYDGNVLEMKAN
+116 
-128 GDVNVVKPQG
+128 
-138 LRVNNTLVA
+138 VA

-153 STADI
+153 STTDI
-158 LNNANVGA
+158 LNNTNVGA
-166 TAVEGASTSVNVV
+166 TAVGGAYASVNVV

-194 PGAKGDIGE
+194 PG
-203 PGVKGDT
+203 
-210 GATGSRGPSGN
+210 
-221 TGATGPQG
+221 PQG
-229 PKGDTGTTGPQGQK
+229 AKGDTGTTGP
-243 GDTGATGPEGPQG
+243 EGPQG
-256 TKGDT
+256 PNGNT
-261 GATGP
+261 
-266 QGPKG
+266 
-271 DTGTTGSQGAKGDT
+271 GAKGDT

>member
-1 VDDLQDYVEAK
+1 M
-12 VGTGI
+12 
-17 VREPTDWASYPG
+17 S
-29 GPNLKKYTEGKVG
+29 
-42 DFINGAGFSGSSYLK
+42 FINDIAFDERLAVLEIEGTLTVGGDILLQGEFPKMDQKLAALNSSIALK
-57 LRNTTEL
+57 ANQSDMDELEVTLNTKANRSDLDIALSLTGEQADALNVLLGTKANQSDVDAEL
-64 NDKRIGTHTI
+64 ALKAN
-74 EFLRTTENEP
+74 
-84 YGSLD
+84 
-89 CGDWRVGTN
+89 
-98 DECGF
+98 
-103 DFHRKQTD
+103 QTD
-111 VSGFE
+111 
-116 TYDGNVLEMKAN
+116 
-128 GDVNVVKPQG
+128 
-138 LRVNNTLVA
+138 VA

-153 STADI
+153 STTDI
-158 LNNANVGA
+158 LNNTNVGA
-166 TAVEGASTSVNVV
+166 TAVGGAYASVNVV

-194 PGAKGDIGE
+194 PG
-203 PGVKGDT
+203 
-210 GATGSRGPSGN
+210 
-221 TGATGPQG
+221 PQG
-229 PKGDTGTTGPQGQK
+229 AK

-256 TKGDT
+256 PNGN
-261 GATGP
+261 
-266 QGPKG
+266 
-271 DTGTTGSQGAKGDT
+271 T

-312 DRRLKSEIERIEG
+312 DRRLKSEIESIEG

>member
-1 VDDLQDYVEAK
+1 M
-12 VGTGI
+12 
-17 VREPTDWASYPG
+17 S
-29 GPNLKKYTEGKVG
+29 
-42 DFINGAGFSGSSYLK
+42 FINDIAFDERLAVLEIEGTLTVGGDILLQGEFPKMDQKLAALNSSIALK
-57 LRNTTEL
+57 ANQSDMDELEVTLNTKANRSDLDVALSLTGEQADALNVLLGTKANQSDVDAEL
-64 NDKRIGTHTI
+64 ALKAN
-74 EFLRTTENEP
+74 
-84 YGSLD
+84 
-89 CGDWRVGTN
+89 
-98 DECGF
+98 
-103 DFHRKQTD
+103 QTD
-111 VSGFE
+111 
-116 TYDGNVLEMKAN
+116 
-128 GDVNVVKPQG
+128 
-138 LRVNNTLVA
+138 VA

-153 STADI
+153 STTDI
-158 LNNANVGA
+158 LNNTNVGA
-166 TAVEGASTSVNVV
+166 TAVGGAYASVNVV

-194 PGAKGDIGE
+194 PG
-203 PGVKGDT
+203 
-210 GATGSRGPSGN
+210 
-221 TGATGPQG
+221 PQG
-229 PKGDTGTTGPQGQK
+229 AK

-256 TKGDT
+256 PNGK
-261 GATGP
+261 
-266 QGPKG
+266 
-271 DTGTTGSQGAKGDT
+271 T